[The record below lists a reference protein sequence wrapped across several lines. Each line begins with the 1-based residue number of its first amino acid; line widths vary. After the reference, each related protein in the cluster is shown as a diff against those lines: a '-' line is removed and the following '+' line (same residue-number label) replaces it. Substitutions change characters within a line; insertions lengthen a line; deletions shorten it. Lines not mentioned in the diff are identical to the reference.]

1 MRRNSG
7 YLVGCGGAVL
17 AIATFLVGLEVSSTT
32 AAPSIARTAPMVNR
46 TLKSDRM
53 PLAST
58 KSRNAVNGP
67 AEITVPPAPAPKPRL
82 LDGCEPVV
90 SAIGHSPLAQPFFGA
105 SSCAGAADG
114 RLATRRRCRSH
125 RVATRNLRNTS
136 GL

>member
-1 MRRNSG
+1 MRRHSG
-7 YLVGCGGAVL
+7 YLVGCGGAVF

-32 AAPSIARTAPMVNR
+32 AAPSARTAPMVNR

-67 AEITVPPAPAPKPRL
+67 AETIVPPAPAPKPRL

-90 SAIGHSPLAQPFFGA
+90 SAIGHSPLSQVQ
-105 SSCAGAADG
+105 G
-114 RLATRRRCRSH
+114 RCVS
-125 RVATRNLRNTS
+125 
-136 GL
+136 